1 MLNEIFIIG
10 KPNVGK
16 SSLFNSFVEK
26 KLALVQNIPGV
37 TVDIRKKK
45 INFFANDYVIFDSA
59 GISNNS
65 NWFSKE
71 IRSFTINNITESAI
85 ILFVIDGKQGIDNDD
100 FLVCKLVR
108 KLKNQKIL
116 VINKSE
122 GRLDPYIKTD
132 CFKLGLGDPVFVS
145 SAHNIGIDE
154 LKLEIDKFIP
164 KKNNKNE
171 VFENK
176 KIEHS
181 IAIVG
186 QTNSGKSTLLNC
198 FGEKKIAITSEKP
211 NLTRDPVE
219 SNIQINDLYFRIF
232 DTAGLSTSYKKKDHI
247 QKLSEYE
254 TKRKIRLSE
263 TILIILD
270 INNYWEKKN
279 RQIINSVIKESR
291 ATILVINK
299 IDTIKNFSEQYIKE
313 QISLLLPQTK
323 EMPTFFISAKKKI
336 GIEKLKNGILDFLN
350 LWVRRINTAKLNKWL
365 GETVNVNPPALKS
378 GKEVKLKYITQ
389 ISSKPPKFKIFS
401 NFPDSINESYKRFLI
416 RELKKT
422 FDFKGVIVKLIF
434 TKIKNPYEK

>member
-45 INFFANDYVIFDSA
+45 INFFENDYVIFDSA

-71 IRSFTINNITESAI
+71 VRSFTINNITESAI

-100 FLVCKLVR
+100 LLVCKLVR
-108 KLKNQKIL
+108 KLKNQKFL

-122 GRLDPYIKTD
+122 GRLDPFIKTD

-145 SAHNIGIDE
+145 SAHNIGIHE

-171 VFENK
+171 VYENK

-198 FGEKKIAITSEKP
+198 FGDKKIAITSEKP

-232 DTAGLSTSYKKKDHI
+232 DTAGLS
-247 QKLSEYE
+247 
-254 TKRKIRLSE
+254 
-263 TILIILD
+263 
-270 INNYWEKKN
+270 
-279 RQIINSVIKESR
+279 
-291 ATILVINK
+291 
-299 IDTIKNFSEQYIKE
+299 TIKNFSEQYIKE

-389 ISSKPPKFKIFS
+389 ISSRPPKFKIFS
-401 NFPDSINESYKRFLI
+401 NFPS
-416 RELKKT
+416 
-422 FDFKGVIVKLIF
+422 
-434 TKIKNPYEK
+434 

>member
-16 SSLFNSFVEK
+16 SSLFNSLVEK

-37 TVDIRKKK
+37 TVDIRKKR
-45 INFFANDYVIFDSA
+45 INFLENDYVVFDSA
-59 GISNNS
+59 GISNES
-65 NWFSKE
+65 NFFSKE
-71 IRSFTINNITESAI
+71 IRSFTINNIPESAI
-85 ILFVIDGKQGIDNDD
+85 ILFVIDGKQGIDNED

-122 GRLDPYIKTD
+122 GRLNPFIKTD

-145 SAHNIGIDE
+145 SAHNIGIHE

-171 VFENK
+171 VFENI

-186 QTNSGKSTLLNC
+186 QTNSGKSTLLNSIVD
-198 FGEKKIAITSEKP
+198 KKIAITSKEP

-219 SNIQINDLYFRIF
+219 SNLQISDLYFRIF
-232 DTAGLSTSYKKKDHI
+232 DTAGLSTNFKKKEHI

-263 TILIILD
+263 TILIMLD
-270 INNYWEKKN
+270 INNYWEKK
-279 RQIINSVIKESR
+279 K
-291 ATILVINK
+291 
-299 IDTIKNFSEQYIKE
+299 
-313 QISLLLPQTK
+313 QTD
-323 EMPTFFISAKKKI
+323 
-336 GIEKLKNGILDFLN
+336 N
-350 LWVRRINTAKLNKWL
+350 
-365 GETVNVNPPALKS
+365 
-378 GKEVKLKYITQ
+378 
-389 ISSKPPKFKIFS
+389 
-401 NFPDSINESYKRFLI
+401 
-416 RELKKT
+416 
-422 FDFKGVIVKLIF
+422 
-434 TKIKNPYEK
+434 